1 MFNVVYS
8 AKDKIKNGIAQGTIP
23 NESFIITN
31 DSVVPESFYYDEN
44 SNLKQIT
51 KRLSFDSLAEARKW
65 VNKYEYKGEFISVL
79 QNDVYVPYMVDA
91 DNQLVAIPYKK
102 EVILNDDTV
111 VFNGGSME

>member
-51 KRLSFDSLAEARKW
+51 KRLSFNSLAEARKW

-79 QNDVYVPYMVDA
+79 RFLIRKKLFLMMTLLSLMVDQW
-91 DNQLVAIPYKK
+91 N
-102 EVILNDDTV
+102 N
-111 VFNGGSME
+111 

>member
-31 DSVVPESFYYDEN
+31 DSDVPESFYYDEKG
-44 SNLKQIT
+44 NLKQIT
-51 KRLSFDSLAEARKW
+51 KRVSFTSLAEARKW
-65 VNKYEYKGEFISVL
+65 VNKYSYQGEFISVL
-79 QNDVYVPYMVDA
+79 QDGAYVPYMVDT
-91 DNQLVAIPYKK
+91 DNKLVAIPYKK

-111 VFNGGSME
+111 IFNGGSME